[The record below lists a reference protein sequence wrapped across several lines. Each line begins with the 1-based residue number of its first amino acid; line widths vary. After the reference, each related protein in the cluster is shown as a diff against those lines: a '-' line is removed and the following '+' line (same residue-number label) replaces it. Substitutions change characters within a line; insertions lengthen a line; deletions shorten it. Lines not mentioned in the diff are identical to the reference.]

1 MLDLG
6 KGSGPMNHAFDI
18 TGEYVRLRKIQLKDT
33 GKYRDRNRYAFCR
46 KGDSL
51 TWKQNVLQYMKTA

>member
-1 MLDLG
+1 
-6 KGSGPMNHAFDI
+6 MN
-18 TGEYVRLRKIQLKDT
+18 T
-33 GKYRDRNRYAFCR
+33 GKYSDGKCSDRNRYAFCR